1 MILEFTLDFHGPD
14 LAGLGISIRG
24 HPYAKQSSLNFGSA
38 AHMLTSIILCAETG
52 QVQPIVMN
60 VYSPFGKQ
68 VKSVHRGLWWLQPF
82 RRQNCHV
89 FLLKSPSFR

>member
-38 AHMLTSIILCAETG
+38 AHMLTSLFSVLKPVK
-52 QVQPIVMN
+52 VQPIIMN
-60 VYSPFGKQ
+60 AYTPFGKQ
-68 VKSVHRGLWWLQPF
+68 MRSVHRPLVASAIQAPELPCAFAQ
-82 RRQNCHV
+82 
-89 FLLKSPSFR
+89 KSNFS